1 MMFFIQLGRGLTPTQ
16 AALLLIPMAV
26 LAGVLSPFA
35 GRLLDRTDSRLLLVP
50 GLMLFAG
57 ALFWYSALSNM
68 DTPIWMFLL
77 PSAVMGIGS
86 AGLWGPLATTA
97 TRSLEPRQAGAGSG
111 IYNTTRTMGS
121 VLGSAAIAAFMQARL
136 EANLPGAA
144 AHAGQMGSGTLPAFV
159 AGPFSDAMAQSL
171 LLPATVMAAGV
182 IVVLFM
188 KDPRATSAAQ
198 WQHANAEPS
207 AG

>member
-1 MMFFIQLGRGLTPTQ
+1 
-16 AALLLIPMAV
+16 
-26 LAGVLSPFA
+26 
-35 GRLLDRTDSRLLLVP
+35 
-50 GLMLFAG
+50 
-57 ALFWYSALSNM
+57 
-68 DTPIWMFLL
+68 
-77 PSAVMGIGS
+77 
-86 AGLWGPLATTA
+86 
-97 TRSLEPRQAGAGSG
+97 
-111 IYNTTRTMGS
+111 MGS
-121 VLGSAAIAAFMQARL
+121 VLGSSAIAAFMQARL

-144 AHAGQMGSGTLPAFV
+144 AHAGQMGSGALPAVV

-171 LLPATVMAAGV
+171 LLPAIVMAVGV